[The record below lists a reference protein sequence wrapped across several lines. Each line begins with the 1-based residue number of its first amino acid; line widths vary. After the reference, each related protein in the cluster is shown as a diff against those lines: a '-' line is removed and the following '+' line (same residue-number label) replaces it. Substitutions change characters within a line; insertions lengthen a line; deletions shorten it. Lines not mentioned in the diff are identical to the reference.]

1 MVGWKRKYN
10 ADFAGLREWWL
21 NPGHKEGRYTP
32 MEIDFELFG
41 EITDAETIAIG
52 PSIRELRE
60 LRARFGHGRWRK
72 RKGIANVRLR
82 GGTIR
87 LAEVH
92 WYEAHGIGKVR
103 MKIKRYL
110 D

>member
-1 MVGWKRKYN
+1 M
-10 ADFAGLREWWL
+10 D
-21 NPGHKEGRYTP
+21 
-32 MEIDFELFG
+32 IDFEIVG
-41 EITDAETIAIG
+41 QINESETIAIG
-52 PSIRELRE
+52 NSIRELPQ

-72 RKGIANVRLR
+72 RKGVTSVRLSD
-82 GGTIR
+82 GTIR

>member
-1 MVGWKRKYN
+1 MN
-10 ADFAGLREWWL
+10 E
-21 NPGHKEGRYTP
+21 
-32 MEIDFELFG
+32 DFEIISQIL
-41 EITDAETIAIG
+41 DAETIATG
-52 PSIRELRE
+52 SSIRELRQ
-60 LRARFGHGRWRK
+60 LQARYGRGRWRK
-72 RKGIANVRLR
+72 RKGIATVRLSN
-82 GGTIR
+82 GTIR

>member
-1 MVGWKRKYN
+1 MPRRLRLVRRFESCASCERVLDMDVG
-10 ADFAGLREWWL
+10 ES
-21 NPGHKEGRYTP
+21 E
-32 MEIDFELFG
+32 
-41 EITDAETIAIG
+41 
-52 PSIRELRE
+52 
-60 LRARFGHGRWRK
+60 
-72 RKGIANVRLR
+72 GIANVHIRD
-82 GGTIR
+82 GTIR